1 MSYRN
6 KDLAVRLSDLPEEE
20 GAPCFMDVGYFT
32 DQDTGNS
39 AQTMLTLS
47 DVGGAC
53 INLYIK
59 NKYKEDEVVK
69 IEDVDSITVEFYGS
83 IERSEFLRGLQ
94 MILAAEKITEI
105 LT

>member
-1 MSYRN
+1 MSYCK
-6 KDLAVRLSDLPEEE
+6 KDLTVRLSDLPEAE

-39 AQTMLTLS
+39 ARTMLTLS

-59 NKYKEDEVVK
+59 EKYKKDVVVK
-69 IEDVDSITVEFYGS
+69 VEHVDSITVEFYGG
-83 IERSEFLRGLQ
+83 IERDEFLRGIQ
-94 MILAAEKITEI
+94 MILTAEKVAGI

>member
-1 MSYRN
+1 MNR
-6 KDLAVRLSDLPEEE
+6 DLTIRLSDLSPEE
-20 GAPCFMDVGYFT
+20 GGPAFMDVGYFT

-47 DVGGAC
+47 DVGGAI

-59 NKYKEDEVVK
+59 NKYNNDEIVK
-69 IEDVDSITVEFYGS
+69 IEDVSSISVEFYGG
-83 IERSEFLRGLQ
+83 IERDDFLRGLQ
-94 MILAAEKITEI
+94 MILAAEKITDI